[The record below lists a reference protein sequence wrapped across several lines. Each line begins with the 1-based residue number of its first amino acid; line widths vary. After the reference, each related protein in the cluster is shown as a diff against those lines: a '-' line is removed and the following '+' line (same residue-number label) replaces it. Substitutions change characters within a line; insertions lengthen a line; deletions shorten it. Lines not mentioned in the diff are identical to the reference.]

1 MRGGSFDS
9 PTSDPPS
16 SHLGVPKDQI
26 VVCRRPSDGD
36 TDRASAARR
45 RDTGGVLDCR
55 SSPSSSSSP
64 HRRTWSVI
72 YLRPTTDVTDDQ
84 LADRCATRSMPNVR
98 WICDAAVACDAT
110 GTLTSS
116 ADDAKDRPG
125 LSVDPDT
132 RTAAA
137 DGRRVAAARRRRTV
151 ERSQRVSRSDP
162 DVLKLPTSSSASN
175 CSSRPSSLD
184 RSRPQR
190 QRILPPSRE
199 TLLLPVNVILPT
211 ANR

>member
-16 SHLGVPKDQI
+16 GHLGVPNDQV
-26 VVCRRPSDGD
+26 VVCRQASNGQA
-36 TDRASAARR
+36 DRAPAASR
-45 RDTGGVLDCR
+45 RDTAGVLDCR
-55 SSPSSSSSP
+55 SSSSP

-72 YLRPTTDVTDDQ
+72 YLRPTTDVTDD
-84 LADRCATRSMPNVR
+84 RCATRSMPNVR
-98 WICDAAVACDAT
+98 WICDSGAAAACD
-110 GTLTSS
+110 SS
-116 ADDAKDRPG
+116 ADYAEDRRG
-125 LSVDPDT
+125 LSVEPDA

-137 DGRRVAAARRRRTV
+137 DVRRVAAARRRRSV
-151 ERSQRVSRSDP
+151 ERSQRVSLSDP
-162 DVLKLPTSSSASN
+162 DVLKLPASSSASK

-190 QRILPPSRE
+190 QRILPPSRD